1 MIRTDCFWSVKNRQS
16 KNYTQQKVNIVIIR
30 PIKECHSTITSSV
43 YSHSCVN
50 WTRPFLVWIWAW
62 FHIRLDKPRDIASKN
77 ISFSLFIDD
86 ECNLHD
92 TGEFSKS
99 FHAIYPNELQIKVPL
114 LDVDIT
120 IVTGIYKYKFY
131 DKRDKYSF
139 FIVCIPDL
147 SGNISAYVFMVQ
159 FYLFSRIAK
168 CAIKFPKIFFKN

>member
-1 MIRTDCFWSVKNRQS
+1 MT
-16 KNYTQQKVNIVIIR
+16 
-30 PIKECHSTITSSV
+30 
-43 YSHSCVN
+43 
-50 WTRPFLVWIWAW
+50 
-62 FHIRLDKPRDIASKN
+62 SKN

-120 IVTGIYKYKFY
+120 IVAGIYKYKFY

-159 FYLFSRIAK
+159 FYH
-168 CAIKFPKIFFKN
+168 FPE